1 MALTD
6 DMIQLLS
13 AGVAHQVGACTN
25 AGRPVVCRGL
35 AAQHEAGR
43 LLVIISA
50 ESGFEVL
57 DAIRQNGNI
66 AVNVTLPENYRSI
79 SFIGNDAVV
88 RGSGAAWR
96 PLVDERQAAFC
107 EQLKRYGIPPE
118 YTDAWYSA
126 PDEHL
131 VAIRFTP
138 MTARNQTPGPGA
150 GDADHAQTHRVRE
163 VSAVFDDGL
172 SLFGVRR
179 MMEGVIPPVLC
190 TVSPDRVPNVSYLS
204 LCEYVDPLH
213 IALSYQFFNRS
224 RENVLATRRASLT
237 LDDPYTGGGVVLQ
250 LEYQR
255 TETEGPVFE
264 RLRAKLMGVASHI
277 GMDKVF
283 HLRGADI
290 YRVLEMRRVP
300 GRRELPAAQPR
311 VDLRHQFAPAVR
323 THGALRGPGRSAR
336 HPAERARRT
345 AAHRPRHVVAD
356 RCLAGGAHAARQP
369 RLRNRR
375 RRRGDLRRRRTGRH
389 RGA

>member
-25 AGRPVVCRGL
+25 AGRPVVCRGM

-96 PLVDERQAAFC
+96 PLVDDRHAAFC

-118 YTDAWYSA
+118 YTNAWYSA

-150 GDADHAQTHRVRE
+150 GDP
-163 VSAVFDDGL
+163 
-172 SLFGVRR
+172 
-179 MMEGVIPPVLC
+179 I
-190 TVSPDRVPNVSYLS
+190 
-204 LCEYVDPLH
+204 
-213 IALSYQFFNRS
+213 
-224 RENVLATRRASLT
+224 T
-237 LDDPYTGGGVVLQ
+237 LKPI
-250 LEYQR
+250 E
-255 TETEGPVFE
+255 FE
-264 RLRAKLMGVASHI
+264 K
-277 GMDKVF
+277 
-283 HLRGADI
+283 
-290 YRVLEMRRVP
+290 
-300 GRRELPAAQPR
+300 
-311 VDLRHQFAPAVR
+311 
-323 THGALRGPGRSAR
+323 
-336 HPAERARRT
+336 
-345 AAHRPRHVVAD
+345 
-356 RCLAGGAHAARQP
+356 
-369 RLRNRR
+369 
-375 RRRGDLRRRRTGRH
+375 
-389 RGA
+389 